1 MRLVPE
7 AHWTLTDLFL
17 ARVKASPD
25 GKAYRWFDGNQW
37 VDMNWSQAAAAV
49 GRWRAALVKEKL
61 QPGDRVGLCARN
73 RIEWMCFDQAALS
86 LGLVVVP
93 LFYNDRPD
101 NMAYCLDDAGAKL
114 AAARGRRAVAGD
126 SPPCAARSSASC
138 ASTTRPATIQR
149 ALSVH
154 DWLPAQGVKVERE
167 PGQGR

>member
-1 MRLVPE
+1 MRIVPE

-17 ARVKASPD
+17 ARVQASPD

-73 RIEWMCFDQAALS
+73 RIEWMCFDQAALG

-101 NMAYCLDDAGAKL
+101 NMAYCLTDAGAKL
-114 AAARGRRAVAGD
+114 LLLEDGKLWEALNGDNKVSLFVRAID
-126 SPPCAARSSASC
+126 L
-138 ASTTRPATIQR
+138 ATHAYRDVI
-149 ALSVH
+149 VNKYK
-154 DWLPAQGVKVERE
+154 PVKE
-167 PGQGR
+167 